1 MRWKAVYTDTDD
13 LDPSVGIEKLEAA
26 NFLVVRLETHDAK
39 EIARAAHDA
48 HALLVGYAPIR
59 ESLLAQMPSLEIMS
73 MLSTG
78 FDNVDLKVANSRGVC
93 VATVGATPAE
103 EVATHA
109 LALLLSLIRGL
120 NPYQKASAQRQWFKT
135 PYPHIPPRL
144 SEKSLGI
151 LGFGRIGQSLAR
163 MAAPLFKTVQ
173 FYDPLVPP
181 GEKVEKF
188 NSTSFE
194 TLIESSD
201 VLSIHVPLTD
211 STFHQID
218 EGVLAQMRKGSYLIN
233 VSRGAV
239 IDSIALRRAIDSGHI
254 AAAAV
259 DVLESEPPEMGDPLM
274 GSDKIIVTPHVG
286 YLSDYTLRAYID
298 VQAQNVIDWFSGNE
312 VVNSIN
318 GLGLRR

>member
-1 MRWKAVYTDTDD
+1 MKWKAVYTDTDD
-13 LDPSVGIEKLEAA
+13 LDASAGIEKLEAA
-26 NFLVVRLETHDAK
+26 NFLVTRLETHDEE

-48 HALLVGYAPIR
+48 HALLVGFAPIS
-59 ESLLAQMPSLEIMS
+59 ESLLAKMPTLEIIS

-78 FDNVDLKVANSRGVC
+78 FDNVDLKAVNSRGVC

-120 NPYQKASAQRQWFKT
+120 NPYQKAAEQREWFKT

-163 MAAPLFKTVQ
+163 IAAPLFKTVQ
-173 FYDPLVPP
+173 FHDPLFAD
-181 GEKVEKF
+181 GEKF
-188 NSTSFE
+188 DGFSSTSFE
-194 TLIESSD
+194 TLIRNSD
-201 VLSIHVPLTD
+201 ILSIHVPLTD
-211 STFHQID
+211 SSFHQIND
-218 EGVLAQMRKGSYLIN
+218 DVLTQMRKGSYLVN

-239 IDSIALRRAIDSGHI
+239 IDSVALRKAVDSGHI

-259 DVLESEPPEMGDPLM
+259 DVLESEPPEVNDPLM
-274 GSDKIIVTPHVG
+274 GTDKIIVTPHVG

-298 VQAQNVIDWFSGNE
+298 VQAQNVIDWFSGVD

-318 GLGLRR
+318 GLRQRR